1 LTKDQGGPPTN
12 SGPFAIASGMPVVMI
27 DSPVV
32 REVFRPP
39 EDDDIIV
46 VNRGSKC
53 GRTGLKVFTVW
64 GKYLTNDIKPNTLPF
79 VSCQHCM
86 GAMWTGK

>member
-1 LTKDQGGPPTN
+1 
-12 SGPFAIASGMPVVMI
+12 MPVVMI

-32 REVFRPP
+32 REVFGLP

-46 VNRGSKC
+46 VNRGSKR
-53 GRTGLKVFTVW
+53 GRTGIKVSTVW
-64 GKYLTNDIKPNTLPF
+64 ESLTNVIKLNTLPF

-86 GAMWTGK
+86 SAVSTGT